1 MPAQKQRH
9 EIVVQIPDMGLSKD
23 QITSLKKEF
32 KNQFVS
38 SLGEKRAAIIIVIVR
53 IRIIRQ
59 IAEI

>member
-1 MPAQKQRH
+1 
-9 EIVVQIPDMGLSKD
+9 MGLSKD
-23 QITSLKKEF
+23 QITSLKKDF